1 MSFIFFGL
9 KSKNFIYFFRFFE
22 IFFCFLSDKIR
33 ITRFSSIKRILIRSP
48 YNYLTLTHKIYQISI
63 DIPVNKMIDSAESY
77 EAVDKNRKS
86 WTENVKSYIKFLVRL
101 DLKQVN

>member
-1 MSFIFFGL
+1 M
-9 KSKNFIYFFRFFE
+9 NFIYFVSKWIDFIYFLRNWW

-33 ITRFSSIKRILIRSP
+33 ITQISSIKRILIRPP

-63 DIPVNKMIDSAESY
+63 HIPVNKMIDSAESY

-86 WTENVKSYIKFLVRL
+86 WTENVKSYIKF
-101 DLKQVN
+101 